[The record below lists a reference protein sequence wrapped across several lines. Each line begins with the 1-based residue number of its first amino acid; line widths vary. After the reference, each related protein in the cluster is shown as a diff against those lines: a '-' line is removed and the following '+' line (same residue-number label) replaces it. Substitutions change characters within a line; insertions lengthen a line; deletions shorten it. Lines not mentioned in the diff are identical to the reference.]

1 MYALTL
7 LVLCLPLC
15 LLALRTHRRWR
26 RLGLALLA
34 LAVSG
39 PLAWV
44 VCIALLADL
53 YWRAHIRTSRAVDLP
68 QLPPSPTP
76 AALPPEP
83 AERASAAAPTAAADD
98 ELDPDSLWPPPHA
111 THCAVASPDSLLDAL
126 HDVTQFGIPDP
137 FCEQP
142 RVVAIATEKL
152 VTRTLRECGF
162 QPGRTHTQALDACYL
177 ALWYAAEPSRGDR
190 N

>member
-1 MYALTL
+1 MHALTL
-7 LVLCLPLC
+7 LLLCLPPC

-26 RLGLALLA
+26 RLSVALLA

-44 VCIALLADL
+44 ALIALLAYP
-53 YWRAHIRTSRAVDLP
+53 YWRAHRRTARAVTLP
-68 QLPPSPTP
+68 QLPPSPTL
-76 AALPPEP
+76 AALPPEH
-83 AERASAAAPTAAADD
+83 AERASAVAPTAAADD
-98 ELDPDSLWPPPHA
+98 ELDPDSLWPPPQPP
-111 THCAVASPDSLLDAL
+111 CALASPDSLLDAL

-142 RVVAIATEKL
+142 RVVAMATEKL

-162 QPGRTHTQALDACYL
+162 QPGGTRAQALDACYL
-177 ALWYAAEPSRGDR
+177 ALWYAAEPSRADL

>member
-1 MYALTL
+1 MHALTL
-7 LVLCLPLC
+7 LLLCLPLC
-15 LLALRTHRRWR
+15 LLALRKHPRWR

-44 VCIALLADL
+44 ALIGLLAYP
-53 YWRAHIRTSRAVDLP
+53 YWRTRRHTPRAVALP

-76 AALPPEP
+76 AVLPPEA
-83 AERASAAAPTAAADD
+83 AERAPAPAPTAAADD
-98 ELDPDSLWPPPHA
+98 ELDPDSLWPPPQA

-142 RVVAIATEKL
+142 RVVAMATEKL

-162 QPGRTHTQALDACYL
+162 QPGGTRAQAMDACYL
-177 ALWYAAEPSRGDR
+177 ALWYAARPSRADL